1 MALCASTICK
11 NNVAYLKHM
20 LLFWE
25 SRMITCQ
32 MSDRGCLHDWTSDT
46 ALNKPPQ
53 LTIFRMFSQLTAGGI
68 ETLLWLHWERLES
81 GSIQTSSPVSFPF
94 THFALYPFTV
104 RNLSHWCSVLWILP
118 ANYQNW
124 SALGRPLPP
133 VHYSLDVLKNF
144 LVGRETLKNDLHL
157 GDSQRFLSM
166 CCPLSKGYSG
176 TLLPTLWCLMCFREK
191 QFYHLQK
198 HDTFS

>member
-1 MALCASTICK
+1 
-11 NNVAYLKHM
+11 
-20 LLFWE
+20 
-25 SRMITCQ
+25 

-53 LTIFRMFSQLTAGGI
+53 LTIFRIFSQLTAGGI
-68 ETLLWLHWERLES
+68 ENLLWLHWERLES

-144 LVGRETLKNDLHL
+144 LVGRETLKKWFAAWRLSEIPKYVL
-157 GDSQRFLSM
+157 PPFQRLFWNSIAHIMMLNV
-166 CCPLSKGYSG
+166 
-176 TLLPTLWCLMCFREK
+176 F
-191 QFYHLQK
+191 
-198 HDTFS
+198 